1 MDRQAKKKVAQ
12 WLYSIPR
19 TELAIKTMEE
29 SLVALRERKETPPT
43 WMSNPDALGVM
54 GGIEGSRQETWVEFL
69 DAFPA
74 RESFLEDR
82 LKHNRRKVKL
92 YYDTL
97 DAMQKEHWGCL
108 GREIVEYKYYRHVQP
123 DLKIYSLLLFCAKPT
138 YYRILSMALR
148 FFYEVL
154 QGEMRLS

>member
-19 TELAIKTMEE
+19 TELAIKNLED
-29 SLVALRERKETPPT
+29 SLEALTDRLQTPPT

-54 GGIEGSRQETWVEFL
+54 GGSEGSRQETWVEFL
-69 DAFPA
+69 DAYPA
-74 RESFLEDR
+74 RKSFLEDK
-82 LKHNRRKVKL
+82 LEQHKRKVKL

-97 DAMQKEHWGCL
+97 DVMQTENWGSL

-123 DLKIYSLLLFCAKPT
+123 DLKIYSLLLFCAQPT
-138 YYRILSMALR
+138 YYRILDRALR
-148 FFYEVL
+148 FFHDVL
-154 QGEMRLS
+154 PGEMIVS